1 MLPPRRRAPQRS
13 SKRKK
18 ETTLLKYQKNKT
30 RKEKNERIP
39 VQSQE
44 EAVQNENG
52 CVEEVEDETTRIFFR
67 CCSCEHLLTCGRPCW
82 CGTRQTAGT
91 SRPKRHIDW
100 GDVVSSCEVGNP
112 LRPPTDLSRN
122 YRPKSRAVQSSTALP
137 RTLVLQVDPERSRA
151 QAGLSS
157 RAAYLPASSGFTP
170 PSWSSA
176 TAGLSSKFDWQ
187 TSRVLAS

>member
-52 CVEEVEDETTRIFFR
+52 CVEEVEDETTRLLFR
-67 CCSCEHLLTCGRPCW
+67 CVVANIYLLVEGLVGAELARRPAHHAPSVTLIGGMSFLRVKWVTLFAPRPIYQQTIAPSPVLFKVARLCHEPWSCR
-82 CGTRQTAGT
+82 
-91 SRPKRHIDW
+91 SI
-100 GDVVSSCEVGNP
+100 
-112 LRPPTDLSRN
+112 LR
-122 YRPKSRAVQSSTALP
+122 KA
-137 RTLVLQVDPERSRA
+137 E

-157 RAAYLPASSGFTP
+157 RTADLPASAGFTP
-170 PSWSSA
+170 LSWSSA
-176 TAGLSSKFDWQ
+176 TAGLSSKLDWQ